1 MLAWSWA
8 YFYTFDI
15 IAASIVCMVIPSING
30 KLHTASFSSSQ
41 AVASAA
47 PSTMENHILV
57 AQQTAGVARMAAS
70 SVLAMLPFV
79 TCGAVGAYLPVCLPQ
94 LLAPNT
100 TGIQIDLFQMSW
112 LCTNTR

>member
-1 MLAWSWA
+1 ML
-8 YFYTFDI
+8 
-15 IAASIVCMVIPSING
+15 IPSING
-30 KLHTASFSSSQ
+30 KLHTASLSSSR
-41 AVASAA
+41 VA
-47 PSTMENHILV
+47 MENHILV

-100 TGIQIDLFQMSW
+100 TGIQIDLFQMLW
-112 LCTNTR
+112 LRTNTR

>member
-1 MLAWSWA
+1 MML
-8 YFYTFDI
+8 
-15 IAASIVCMVIPSING
+15 IPSING
-30 KLHTASFSSSQ
+30 KPHTASLSSSR
-41 AVASAA
+41 VA
-47 PSTMENHILV
+47 MENHILV

-112 LCTNTR
+112 LCTNNR

>member
-1 MLAWSWA
+1 MLMML
-8 YFYTFDI
+8 I
-15 IAASIVCMVIPSING
+15 QSING
-30 KLHTASFSSSQ
+30 KPHTASLSSSR
-41 AVASAA
+41 VA
-47 PSTMENHILV
+47 MENHILV

-112 LCTNTR
+112 LRTNTR

>member
-1 MLAWSWA
+1 ML
-8 YFYTFDI
+8 
-15 IAASIVCMVIPSING
+15 MMLIPSING
-30 KLHTASFSSSQ
+30 KPHTASLSSSR
-41 AVASAA
+41 VA
-47 PSTMENHILV
+47 MENHILV

-112 LCTNTR
+112 LRTNTR